1 LEGGE
6 VTAPVRFTQADVRRA
21 LKAAKE
27 AGYSAPRVILRPN
40 GEIEIIG
47 SNQAPAND
55 DEEDFDL

>member
-1 LEGGE
+1 

-27 AGYSAPRVILRPN
+27 AGFETPRVILRPN

-47 SNQAPAND
+47 TSQTPAND